1 MSSAKLI
8 VVSAPSGCGKG
19 TILAKAFENRDVY
32 FSISCTTRKPRKGEV
47 DGKSYFF
54 ISQEEFD
61 RMIKDNEFLEYAK
74 YNKNSYG
81 TPKIP
86 VFEHLARGTDA
97 ILEIET
103 EGAFKVKKAFP
114 DAVLLFIL
122 PPHLTDLLRRL
133 QKRGTE
139 TNEVILERFRQDK
152 REIKKAYRY
161 DYVIM
166 NDDLDE
172 AVKDFLTVVDSVR
185 NEDGRAYA
193 FSTKNDEIVKMIEG
207 VLINA

>member
-97 ILEIET
+97 IIQSKKSFPRCSPALYT
-103 EGAFKVKKAFP
+103 SAAPYRSVKTSAKA
-114 DAVLLFIL
+114 
-122 PPHLTDLLRRL
+122 
-133 QKRGTE
+133 
-139 TNEVILERFRQDK
+139 
-152 REIKKAYRY
+152 
-161 DYVIM
+161 
-166 NDDLDE
+166 
-172 AVKDFLTVVDSVR
+172 R
-185 NEDGRAYA
+185 NR
-193 FSTKNDEIVKMIEG
+193 N
-207 VLINA
+207 

>member
-74 YNKNSYG
+74 YNNNSYG

-139 TNEVILERFRQDK
+139 TNEVILERFSHAQG
-152 REIKKAYRY
+152 EIKQAYRY

-185 NEDGRAYA
+185 NEDGRACA